1 MVKFTKRNKNK
12 GMVVVVAQNKK
23 TEELCCFYV
32 SDFHLEMILIP
43 YINKKLKNNEEIKI
57 VTEKNLKETVKIL
70 ISKMNLDQ
78 KTKEEILELGWDN
91 INSDISNNT
100 NIIIIG
106 SKKYIEEKNSLIE
119 NSNIENIN
127 VVNCYEF
134 DEVKDEMNEI
144 VEEHDNTLNTLG
156 N

>member
-1 MVKFTKRNKNK
+1 
-12 GMVVVVAQNKK
+12 
-23 TEELCCFYV
+23 
-32 SDFHLEMILIP
+32 
-43 YINKKLKNNEEIKI
+43 
-57 VTEKNLKETVKIL
+57 
-70 ISKMNLDQ
+70 MNLDQ

-106 SKKYIEEKNSLIE
+106 SKKYIEEKNCLIE

>member
-1 MVKFTKRNKNK
+1 MVTK
-12 GMVVVVAQNKK
+12 KK
-23 TEELCCFYV
+23 KIFKTCSFYV
-32 SDFHLEMILIP
+32 RDFHLEMILIP

-57 VTEKNLKETVKIL
+57 VTEKKLKETVKIL

-106 SKKYIEEKNSLIE
+106 SKKYIEEKNCLIE

>member
-1 MVKFTKRNKNK
+1 MVTKNK
-12 GMVVVVAQNKK
+12 KIFK
-23 TEELCCFYV
+23 TCSFYV

-70 ISKMNLDQ
+70 ISKMNLD
-78 KTKEEILELGWDN
+78 KKKKEEILELGWDN

-106 SKKYIEEKNSLIE
+106 SKKYIEEKNCLIE

>member
-1 MVKFTKRNKNK
+1 MVTKNK
-12 GMVVVVAQNKK
+12 KIFK
-23 TEELCCFYV
+23 TCSFYV
-32 SDFHLEMILIP
+32 SDFNLEMILIP

-78 KTKEEILELGWDN
+78 KTKEEILNLGWDN

-106 SKKYIEEKNSLIE
+106 SNKYIQEKNSLIE
-119 NSNIENIN
+119 NSDIENIN

>member
-1 MVKFTKRNKNK
+1 MKKKKKKNK
-12 GMVVVVAQNKK
+12 KIFK
-23 TEELCCFYV
+23 TCSFYV

-106 SKKYIEEKNSLIE
+106 SKKYIEEKNCLIE